1 MYTYIIATYYHN
13 QFHRGHAEDII
24 YASVSLAVYALLQEG
39 FDGQMTEDNIEIGI
53 CNADGFKKLEPSEV
67 KDYLAAIL

>member
-1 MYTYIIATYYHN
+1 MQLNTHVPKLI
-13 QFHRGHAEDII
+13 
-24 YASVSLAVYALLQEG
+24 QEG

-53 CNADGFKKLEPSEV
+53 CNTDEFKRLEPSEV